1 VLTFAQLVDLEHLIA
16 IDFGSFWGVGE
27 SDILGI
33 LSNLHVSTS
42 FTETVESD
50 FGVAQMDIQRI
61 QAELARFAV
70 EREWEQFH
78 SPKNLT
84 MALAGEAGELL
95 ALFQWLTEDESRNIT
110 TNPTKLARIREEMAD
125 VFIYLARLA
134 DVLRVDMEQIVCDK
148 MADNANRYPVT
159 LAKGNAI
166 KYSERDDA

>member
-1 VLTFAQLVDLEHLIA
+1 
-16 IDFGSFWGVGE
+16 
-27 SDILGI
+27 
-33 LSNLHVSTS
+33 
-42 FTETVESD
+42 
-50 FGVAQMDIQRI
+50 MDIQRI

-84 MALAGEAGELL
+84 MALAGEAGELV
-95 ALFQWLTEDESRNIT
+95 ALFQWLTEDESRNVT

-134 DVLRVDMEQIVCDK
+134 DVLGVDMEQIVSDK

-159 LAKGNAI
+159 LSKGNAI
-166 KYSERDDA
+166 KYSERDGA